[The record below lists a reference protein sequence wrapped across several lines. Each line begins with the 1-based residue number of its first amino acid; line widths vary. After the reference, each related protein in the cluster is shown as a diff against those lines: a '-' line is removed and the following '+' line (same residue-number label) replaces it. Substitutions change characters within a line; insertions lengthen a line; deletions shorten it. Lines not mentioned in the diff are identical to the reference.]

1 LIEFANIF
9 MSYGEKEK
17 IDVLSGI
24 NLRINSGE
32 WVSLFGS
39 SGSGKTTIL
48 NLAGC
53 LLKPVSGQVK
63 INGRDVTLLSDR
75 ELTEIRN
82 KEIGFI
88 FQGAYLIPTMT
99 LLDNVMVPALFF
111 KKDVRSGNQIRE
123 RAVMLLSQLGLGDRL
138 TSLPH
143 QLSLGQRRRVAIA
156 RALINEPR
164 ILLADEPTNDLDSE
178 RARQIINELDRIHQT
193 RIILLTATHN
203 PELSAQSDRQY
214 RINAV
219 KLDEVIINSAGNGEA
234 ETAAQVIK
242 S

>member
-24 NLRINSGE
+24 SLRINSGE

-214 RINAV
+214 RINAG

>member
-1 LIEFANIF
+1 MIEFANIF

-214 RINAV
+214 RINAG